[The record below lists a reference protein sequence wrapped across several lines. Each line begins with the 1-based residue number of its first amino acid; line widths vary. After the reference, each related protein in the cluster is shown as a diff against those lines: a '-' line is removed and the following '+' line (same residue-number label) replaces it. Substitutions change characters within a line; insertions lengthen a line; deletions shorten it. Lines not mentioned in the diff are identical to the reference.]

1 MPYFFPIALLLE
13 FLIIVVYNKANFG
26 DFHWFSA
33 STLATLC
40 TPALYSIPG
49 DDKDRTGTKSL
60 EADRDKP
67 MLAKY
72 GKFGHT
78 IVLYILIGLV
88 YVVGYTIIH
97 QFADKNVEALANT
110 FGDYSFDQ
118 VFYIVLGSYFAAPL
132 VYGILL
138 YIYYGFGHNYS
149 VFITNKN
156 AMHGEMNAFA
166 ETAIFET
173 RNVLFEEKAMK
184 PAMPAMSAKPQN
196 VYA

>member
-1 MPYFFPIALLLE
+1 
-13 FLIIVVYNKANFG
+13 
-26 DFHWFSA
+26 
-33 STLATLC
+33 
-40 TPALYSIPG
+40 
-49 DDKDRTGTKSL
+49 
-60 EADRDKP
+60 

-132 VYGILL
+132 VYGILS
-138 YIYYGFGHNYS
+138 YIYYGVSNFFLCCCNY
-149 VFITNKN
+149 F
-156 AMHGEMNAFA
+156 
-166 ETAIFET
+166 
-173 RNVLFEEKAMK
+173 L
-184 PAMPAMSAKPQN
+184 MS
-196 VYA
+196 